1 MDIESRLS
9 LSYYKEVA
17 AINEQRGITL
27 VQDIRTGRI
36 FVKKVLGIYNPGI
49 YHYLRSHPIP
59 HTPRVYE
66 IYEENNVLTVI
77 EEYISGDTLSQLL
90 EQGCQFTNDQIRN
103 IAGRLCVI
111 LMAFHNAAPPIIH
124 RDIKPSNVIL
134 TPSGEVFLLDF
145 NAAKYHTETKSEDT
159 TLLGTKGY
167 AAPEQYGFGISTV
180 QTDIYALG
188 MLLNTLVLGTFSQT
202 PAEGNDFTPLIQKCT
217 RLDPRDR
224 YKNVEQLYYILQ
236 KREATNTDNPT
247 PVAKPFSSRQDTSIL
262 SWFPPGFRHLSPL
275 RMLLAVSGYAF
286 LFWLALTLEVENTT
300 PISLWFQRIC
310 CLLAFLSIIFFTF
323 NYRNIQDSLQLYR
336 IKNVWLRF
344 ITVVLADVAI
354 LFAIMIL
361 MVFGTM
367 LLQ

>member
-17 AINEQRGITL
+17 TINEQRGITL

-59 HTPRVYE
+59 HTPRIYE
-66 IYEENNVLTVI
+66 IYEENNILTVI

-90 EQGCQFTNDQIRN
+90 EHGYQFTNDQIRN

-111 LMAFHNAAPPIIH
+111 LMAFHNATPPIIH

-134 TPSGEVFLLDF
+134 TPSGEIFLLDF

-202 PAEGNDFTPLIQKCT
+202 AAEGNEFTPLIRKCT
-217 RLDPRDR
+217 RLDAQER
-224 YKNVEQLYYILQ
+224 YKNVEQIYHILQ
-236 KREATNTDNPT
+236 KRDSINTQNQT
-247 PVAKPFSSRQDTSIL
+247 PIAKPFENTRIANIL
-262 SWFPPGFRHLSPL
+262 SCLPPGFRHLSPL
-275 RMLLAVSGYAF
+275 RMFLAIPVYAF
-286 LFWLALTLEVENTT
+286 LIWLALTLEVENST
-300 PISLWFQRIC
+300 PTSLWFQRIC
-310 CLLAFLSIIFFTF
+310 CLFAFIAIIFFTC
-323 NYRNIQDSLQLYR
+323 NYKNMQDSLQLNR
-336 IKNVWLRF
+336 IRNVWFRL
-344 ITVVLADVAI
+344 IAILLADAAI
-354 LFAIMIL
+354 FIAVLIL
-361 MVFGTM
+361 MIFGTM